1 MDTIAD
7 DFDIEVRHIE
17 DGLYSPRLL
26 VDTDL
31 VCDLHRV
38 VEVRTERVA
47 MLPSCADVLVVG
59 LGMCQCDDDT
69 TLTDVAT
76 EVQCTLDLG
85 SSVPA
90 LDDTVTTLHDLR
102 VFLGT
107 SGADQLGEL
116 STSHLHRE
124 VRTFEVETFDGG
136 LIVLHQDL
144 RALDTL
150 HDRLIARGGECGE
163 DRRRTLLEV
172 VV

>member
-1 MDTIAD
+1 M
-7 DFDIEVRHIE
+7 F
-17 DGLYSPRLL
+17 P
-26 VDTDL
+26 
-31 VCDLHRV
+31 C
-38 VEVRTERVA
+38 
-47 MLPSCADVLVVG
+47 CADMLVVG
-59 LGMCQCDDDT
+59 LSMCQCDDDT
-69 TLTDVAT
+69 ALTDVAT
-76 EVQCTLDLG
+76 EVQCALNLG

-90 LDDTVTTLHDLR
+90 LDDTVTALHDLR

-150 HDRLIARGGECGE
+150 HDRLIARGRECGE